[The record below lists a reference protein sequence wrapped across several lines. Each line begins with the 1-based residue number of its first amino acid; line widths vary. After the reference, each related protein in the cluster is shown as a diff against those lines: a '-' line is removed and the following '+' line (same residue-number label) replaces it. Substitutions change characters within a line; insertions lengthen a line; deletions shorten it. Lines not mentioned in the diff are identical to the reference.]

1 MFTWGSKLFLGL
13 GTAFLVAALV
23 YGIVTGGDLG
33 VLTVGW
39 WGGVGEH
46 LGYGVL
52 LGVAL
57 ALLLAGVVLVW
68 IRDADAEDV
77 TVLAGTEQL
86 PRAMPPLSRNY
97 WGAVAGFGVGC
108 VLLGLSV
115 SEIFLLVGLVLL
127 IVAAAEWLILD
138 WADQATGDPVA
149 NNTIRNR
156 IMLPLEIPV
165 FGALAI
171 GVFALGVS
179 RVFLAVPAMGA
190 VAIASVLATVIFG
203 LAVAFAYRPQW
214 FRPQLVSGLLAGLAV
229 LVLVGGVVGAAVG
242 PREFKDYRR
251 LPGEPAYGH
260 GGDAEGE

>member
-1 MFTWGSKLFLGL
+1 MFTWGSKLFIGL
-13 GTAFLVAALV
+13 GVAFLGAAIV

-52 LGVAL
+52 LGAAL
-57 ALLLAGVVLVW
+57 ASLLVGVILVW

-77 TVLAGTEQL
+77 TALAGTERL

-97 WGAVAGFGVGC
+97 WGAIAGFGVGC

-115 SEIFLLVGLVLL
+115 SELFLLVGVVLL
-127 IVAAAEWLILD
+127 VVAAAEWLILD

-149 NNTIRNR
+149 NRTIRNR
-156 IMLPLEIPV
+156 IMLPLEVPV

-190 VAIASVLATVIFG
+190 VALASILATIIFG
-203 LAVAFAYRPQW
+203 FAVAFAYRPEW
-214 FRPQLVSGLLAGLAV
+214 FRPQLVSGLVAGFAV

-242 PREFKDYRR
+242 PREFKDYRQF
-251 LPGEPAYGH
+251 PGEPASSQGA
-260 GGDAEGE
+260 DAQGE